1 MTPQATVQ
9 LCPSTATTEP
19 TSHTSSACAPQQ
31 NNLRNTGKALINQLK
46 VKQVPLSDT
55 MACGI
60 LWRWTVES
68 FKLPD
73 SDDIR

>member
-1 MTPQATVQ
+1 MTPYATVQ
-9 LCPSTATTEP
+9 LRPSTTTTEP
-19 TSHTSSACAPQQ
+19 TSHNSSARAPQQ
-31 NNLRNTGKALINQLK
+31 NHLRDTAKALINQLK
-46 VKQVPLSDT
+46 VKWVPLSDT
-55 MACGI
+55 MPCGI